1 MRNNTRC
8 NIGHAI
14 IETQHV
20 FSEDNQV
27 FIKQV
32 VVSGGEIT
40 ADKWFPIP
48 FQWAPFGNKECCE
61 AIQWISS

>member
-48 FQWAPFGNKECCE
+48 FQWAPV
-61 AIQWISS
+61 WR